1 MPEPTAQRTHSPHP
15 AGARPG
21 WCKRLPWLPILITLA
36 VILSSGLAVQPVR
49 DAASLGDVPEAY
61 LSRSFGYVALAP
73 LSDVLDTLT
82 LLSAQQHLALLCGVL
97 VLFVAWRGLKAAYGG
112 ATWRGHLVS
121 GAVLFVSLLAVY
133 AAGALLP
140 RPMAALE
147 ADDANIV
154 RVDFHSHTDASHDGR
169 QTVEQNRAWHRGAGF
184 NVAYITDHASVAGA
198 ERGVANDPAVAGQD
212 VTLLQAIE
220 VTWSGEHVGILGAQR
235 TYTGLLTPNLRD
247 VDVEGLRIGSMIPGR
262 EPVVIWHHPHRLDR
276 LPLAVHPLTPG
287 IRAIE
292 VVNGA
297 PADMGRVRRN
307 RAAEVAM
314 AQQNNLALT
323 TGSDNHGWGRTAPG
337 WTVMRIYGWR
347 GMSPDALAQRIEAT
361 LRAQGFGATRVV
373 ERRVADPGDRRLEL
387 AASIATVPARML
399 TTLSNDERIAW
410 LIWTWAI
417 TGAVWF
423 IRRRRASA

>member
-1 MPEPTAQRTHSPHP
+1 MPEPTAKISPHP
-15 AGARPG
+15 AGARPR
-21 WCKRLPWLPILITLA
+21 WYRRLPWLPIFITLA

-49 DAASLGDVPEAY
+49 DAATLGDVAEAY

-73 LSDVLDTLT
+73 LSSILDTLT
-82 LLSAQQHLALLCGVL
+82 LVSAQQHLALTCGL
-97 VLFVAWRGLKAAYGG
+97 LLLFVVWRALSAVYGG

-121 GAVLFVSLLAVY
+121 GATLIVSLLAVF

-140 RPMAALE
+140 RPMAVLE
-147 ADDANIV
+147 AADANIV
-154 RVDFHSHTDASHDGR
+154 RVDFHSHTDASHDGH

-198 ERGVANDPAVAGQD
+198 ERGVADNPAVAGQD

-220 VTWSGEHVGILGAQR
+220 VTWTGEHVGILGAQR
-235 TYTGLLTPNLRD
+235 TYTGLLTPNMRD
-247 VDVEGLRIGSMIPGR
+247 VDVEGLRLASTIPGR
-262 EPVVIWHHPHRLDR
+262 EPVVVWHHPHTLDR
-276 LPLAVHPLTPG
+276 LPLAAQQMTPG
-287 IRAIE
+287 IRALE

-297 PADMGRVRRN
+297 PENTGRVRRN

-323 TGSDNHGWGRTAPG
+323 TGSDNHGWGRAAPG
-337 WTVMRIYGWR
+337 WTLMRVYGWR
-347 GMSPDALAQRIEAT
+347 GMSPDSLAQRIEAT
-361 LRAQGFGATRVV
+361 LRTQGFGATRVV
-373 ERRVADPGDRRLEL
+373 ERRVADPGDRQLEL
-387 AASIATVPARML
+387 AASVVAIPARML

-417 TGAVWF
+417 TLVVWF
-423 IRRRRASA
+423 VRRRRPSA